1 MVHHPL
7 LSTDELAALLD
18 APDVR
23 IIDASWRMDG
33 SRPGDDE
40 PRIPGA
46 VRFDLDAVA
55 DTASPLPHM
64 LPSPEAFAAA
74 VGAMGI
80 DQQDHIVVYD
90 ERGLFS
96 AARVWWTFRTMG
108 ARRVQVLG
116 GGLPKWMAEG
126 RPVETGPGTPTPHAV
141 FDPDFQ
147 AARVA
152 DLIQVRR
159 AMDDPATQVI
169 DARPAAR
176 FRGEADEPR
185 PGLRSGHMPKAVNVP
200 FADVLSP
207 DGTLRTPDELAAI
220 FHRAGLAP
228 GQSVITTCGSGV
240 TAAILT
246 LALAVLGRDSAVYDG
261 SWAEWG
267 ARPDVPVHAE

>member
-64 LPSPEAFAAA
+64 LPSSEAFAAA

-108 ARRVQVLG
+108 ARRVQVLD

-141 FDPDFQ
+141 FNTDFQ

-152 DLIQVRR
+152 GLMQVRR

-185 PGLRSGHMPKAVNVP
+185 PGLRSGHMPKAVNLP
-200 FADVLSP
+200 FVEVLSP

-246 LALAVLGRDSAVYDG
+246 LALAVLGRDSTVYDG